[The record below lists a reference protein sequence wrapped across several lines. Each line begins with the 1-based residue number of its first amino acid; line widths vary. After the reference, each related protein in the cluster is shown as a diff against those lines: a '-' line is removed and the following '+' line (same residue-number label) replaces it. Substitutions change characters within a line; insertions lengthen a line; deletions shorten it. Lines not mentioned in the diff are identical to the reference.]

1 MKKFLT
7 ARHNNGGFTLVEL
20 IIVIAVIAILVG
32 ILMPSFSGVVD
43 MADKK
48 AFLASCR
55 EDLADKLQ
63 QAEGDYYSLYADNA
77 TGAEDITA
85 TNDTSAKTITYVNAG
100 LNLKVV
106 FNYGNGAQ
114 GWGEVETHSAG

>member
-7 ARHNNGGFTLVEL
+7 VRHNNSGFTLVEL

-32 ILMPSFSGVVD
+32 ILMPSFSGVVEK
-43 MADKK
+43 AEEK

-63 QAEGDYYSLYADNA
+63 QAEGDYYSLYADGK
-77 TGAEDITA
+77 TGAGDITA
-85 TNDTSAKTITYVNAG
+85 SNDTTAEKVTFDSESFV
-100 LNLKVV
+100 VV
-106 FNYGNGAQ
+106 FDYSNGSQ
-114 GWGEVETHSAG
+114 GWGEVTHK